1 MKAPDFQYHA
11 PASLQQAL
19 QLLATQENAKA
30 LAGGQSLMPM
40 MNFRIAQPD
49 HLVDLNE
56 IGELAGVQQAA
67 DGFRIGAMTRQRDLL
82 ADPTLRRSL
91 PILAEALTHVG
102 HIQTRNRGTI
112 GGSLCHADPAAE
124 LPTVCLALDATLTLQ
139 RLDGRREL
147 PMRDWPLGYL
157 FTTLEADELLTAV
170 RLPQWPAGHGWS
182 FVEFARR
189 HGDFAIVSVA
199 ALLHL
204 DAAQRVQR
212 VAIAVGGYTDKPVR
226 LEGAERLLLGQPRS
240 SELFEQAADLGAQLE
255 DPTSDAYVTSDYRR
269 HLARVLVRRALR
281 AAAERCGAGVKQ

>member
-1 MKAPDFQYHA
+1 MKAPNFQYHA

-19 QLLATQENAKA
+19 QLLATQDNAKA

-49 HLVDLNE
+49 HLVDLNG
-56 IGELAGVQQAA
+56 IRELAGIQQTA
-67 DGFRIGAMTRQRDLL
+67 DGFCIGAMTRQRDLL
-82 ADPTLRRSL
+82 ADATLRRHL
-91 PILAEALTHVG
+91 PILAEALAHVG

-124 LPTVCLALDATLTLQ
+124 LPTVCLVLDATL
-139 RLDGRREL
+139 RLEKVDHRREL

-157 FTTLEADELLTAV
+157 FTLLEADELLTAV
-170 RLPQWPAGHGWS
+170 HVPQWPAGHGWS

-199 ALLHL
+199 VLLHL
-204 DAAQRVQR
+204 DVSGRVQR
-212 VAIAVGGYTDKPVR
+212 AAIAIGGYTDRPVR
-226 LEGAERLLLGQPRS
+226 LEGAEQLLVGQPLS
-240 SELFEQAADLGAQLE
+240 DPLFEQAADLAADMD
-255 DPTSDAYVTSDYRR
+255 DPVSDAYVTGDYRR

-281 AAAERCGAGVKQ
+281 SAAERCGAGARQ